1 MENLCGATFRWKAK
15 EYVVLR
21 ICHFFKKSIHF
32 FSLTL
37 QGLSLMTEVNY
48 IKTHFQKQFM
58 NRKLYL
64 KSLRNALNGN

>member
-1 MENLCGATFRWKAK
+1 MMQPSIGKQRNMWC
-15 EYVVLR
+15 YVYIISLTKN
-21 ICHFFKKSIHF
+21 IPF